1 MALRRRK
8 VQLKMAKKSSKR
20 KKRKVTIRREAA
32 LSGITNR
39 LATAQALQAPLYECW
54 ERKGLFETDAGI
66 GTVVVT
72 RKTPGNQILMAAFLV
87 DIFCLGVKDAHCMLL
102 SENEYRFRLQQI
114 ENHQELSEVHPA
126 CAKKLV
132 EGAEIYAE
140 SLGFSPHRDYG
151 FAKRIFGDI
160 KENQCPRSFT
170 FGRDGKPMYLAG
182 PNDNAQFRK
191 KVMNTLTTRL
201 GENGF
206 HYLMPLSEPE
216 QVPD

>member
-1 MALRRRK
+1 MALHRRK
-8 VQLKMAKKSSKR
+8 AQLKMAKKTAKK

-32 LSGITNR
+32 LSSITHR

-54 ERKGLFETDAGI
+54 ERKDLFEPHVGI

-72 RKTPGNQILMAAFLV
+72 RKTPGNQVLMAAFLV
-87 DIFCLGVKDAHCMLL
+87 DIFCLGVKDTHCMLL

-114 ENHQELSEVHPA
+114 ETHQDLSETHPS

-132 EGAEIYAE
+132 EGAKIYAE
-140 SLGFSPHRDYG
+140 SLGFSPHKDYG
-151 FAKRIFGDI
+151 FARKIFGDI
-160 KENQCPRSFT
+160 QEKQCPRSFT

-191 KVMNTLTTRL
+191 EVMNTLTAGL
-201 GENGF
+201 GKNGF
-206 HYLMPLSEPE
+206 HYRMPLSEPD
-216 QVPD
+216 QLSD